1 MKVLIAYDSK
11 AGHTEKMAQF
21 MAEGVRFAG
30 NDVEVKKIT
39 EIKEAEALN
48 GYDAYLF
55 GCPTYH
61 RDMTQTMKTFLFL
74 AQKADLAGKV
84 GGAFGSYTHSGDA
97 PKIIAD
103 TMEFVYKMN
112 LDAGSFNL
120 VEDKLTSKEGLKAC
134 QDFGKLVCEKAK
146 K

>member
-21 MAEGVRFAG
+21 MAEGARFAG
-30 NDVEVKKIT
+30 ADVEVKKIT
-39 EIKEAEALN
+39 EIKEAEALA
-48 GYDAYLF
+48 GYDAYMF

-74 AQKADLAGKV
+74 AQKADLAGKP
-84 GGAFGSYTHSGDA
+84 GGSFGSYTHSGDA

-112 LDAGSFNL
+112 MDAGSFNL
-120 VEDKLTSKEGLKAC
+120 LEDKLTSKEGLQAC
-134 QDFGKLVCEKAK
+134 QDFGKTVCEKVK